1 MAANLI
7 VMSDDDDEI
16 EDDLWE
22 IAANYVNN
30 FVPRRRRTFHD
41 CGNPLTELDD
51 VDFHVRFRLNK
62 ALFCRLLGKISCTC
76 EFTHV

>member
-7 VMSDDDDEI
+7 VMSDDDEI

-30 FVPRRRRTFHD
+30 FVPRRRRVSRSWEPAD
-41 CGNPLTELDD
+41 
-51 VDFHVRFRLNK
+51 R
-62 ALFCRLLGKISCTC
+62 A
-76 EFTHV
+76 